1 MADLPPIKVRVEEPT
16 IPEFVVQIM
25 VIPGGLYALTSY
37 GKIWVLE
44 ENLEYSPETWCPVPS
59 PPLGDGK

>member
-25 VIPGGLYALTSY
+25 VKGSGSVASSTYTSDN
-37 GKIWVLE
+37 KIGFSV
-44 ENLEYSPETWCPVPS
+44 Y
-59 PPLGDGK
+59 